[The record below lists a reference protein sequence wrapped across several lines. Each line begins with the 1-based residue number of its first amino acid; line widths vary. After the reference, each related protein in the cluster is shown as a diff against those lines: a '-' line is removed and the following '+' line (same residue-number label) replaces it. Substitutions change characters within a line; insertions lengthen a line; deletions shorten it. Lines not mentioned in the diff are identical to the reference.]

1 MTDDERED
9 TPDDVAT
16 PDTDPRHID
25 PAGDLADAVETGL
38 VEETDAGRYRLALSF
53 GDVDGETGERYTD
66 HYPAFVADPETS
78 PSVHI
83 NTFQQATL
91 DEYAD
96 AGRCSAIAVE
106 TGDRCQ
112 KRAVPGSEYCHLH
125 LDLREF
131 TQTG

>member
-53 GDVDGETGERYTD
+53 GDVDGESVPSKRPHGRRRRERSL
-66 HYPAFVADPETS
+66 ETTPWKRRAP
-78 PSVHI
+78 PS
-83 NTFQQATL
+83 TP
-91 DEYAD
+91 Y
-96 AGRCSAIAVE
+96 
-106 TGDRCQ
+106 
-112 KRAVPGSEYCHLH
+112 
-125 LDLREF
+125 DLCKNR
-131 TQTG
+131 THS